1 MVAMKEDLLRGFCN
15 DVLLKEAKGMNALSR
30 HFLIM
35 ILLISA
41 LLEGKAYA
49 YIDPGTGSMLWQL
62 LFAAGV
68 GSLFYVRKAIDWVG
82 RQRRRKKA
90 ASAHGSVDTSDK
102 KAAESTPKQS

>member
-1 MVAMKEDLLRGFCN
+1 
-15 DVLLKEAKGMNALSR
+15 MNALSR

-35 ILLISA
+35 ILLIST

-68 GSLFYVRKAIDWVG
+68 GSLFYVRKAIGWVG
-82 RQRRRKKA
+82 RQRRRRKA
-90 ASAHGSVDTSDK
+90 AGAHGSVDTSDK
-102 KAAESTPKQS
+102 KAAESEPKQS